1 MCVPGSPVLGS
12 SEELRKALAK
22 EMGSFVGEGIYFF
35 FFCPRCINSLDRRFQ
50 IFFLEVQTLA

>member
-35 FFCPRCINSLDRRFQ
+35 FFF
-50 IFFLEVQTLA
+50 VQGVLIL

>member
-35 FFCPRCINSLDRRFQ
+35 FFLSKVYL
-50 IFFLEVQTLA
+50 FFRQEISDFFS